1 MMIKITFEN
10 LCVGNISRENFIY
23 KANGNGKLLMI
34 KFPIEDISYDF
45 YGEYI
50 SPERILQYNDIVD
63 VKINDTIF
71 TPTWSPLNGE
81 NNKYQKGK
89 LKDGVVII
97 KWKGVE

>member
-1 MMIKITFEN
+1 MIKITFEN

-23 KANGNGKLLMI
+23 KADGNGNLLMI

-45 YGEYI
+45 YGEYVNL
-50 SPERILQYNDIVD
+50 ERIVNYNDIVD

-71 TPTWSPLNGE
+71 KPVWSPLNGE

-89 LKDGVVII
+89 FRGGIVTI

>member
-1 MMIKITFEN
+1 MIIIGFEN
-10 LCVGNISRENFIY
+10 TCAGNIDRENFIY
-23 KANGNGKLLMI
+23 KADANGKLLMI

-50 SPERILQYNDIVD
+50 LPERILNYNDIVD

-71 TPTWSPLNGE
+71 VPVWSPLNGE
-81 NNKYQKGK
+81 DNKYQKCK
-89 LKDGVVII
+89 LRNGIITI

>member
-1 MMIKITFEN
+1 MIKITFEN
-10 LCVGNISRENFIY
+10 LCAGNISRENFIY
-23 KANGNGKLLMI
+23 KADGNGNLLMI

-45 YGEYI
+45 YGEYVNL
-50 SPERILQYNDIVD
+50 ERIVNYNDIVD

-71 TPTWSPLNGE
+71 KPVWSPLNGE

-89 LKDGVVII
+89 LRNGIITI